1 MLGGLAAGAFAVK
14 SVGSVFQ
21 AGARIGSHS
30 QLDGFGSIFFSGL
43 LLFFSPFFFFL
54 SDTTTS
60 SVNPQTLLFLSD
72 CPAIQHHRQIGK
84 PRADQLNQL

>member
-1 MLGGLAAGAFAVK
+1 MLSGFAARAFAVK

-43 LLFFSPFFFFL
+43 LFFSPFFFFL
-54 SDTTTS
+54 SDTT
-60 SVNPQTLLFLSD
+60 LFLST
-72 CPAIQHHRQIGK
+72 PNSSFSFPLPSETK
-84 PRADQLNQL
+84 PPPDW

>member
-54 SDTTTS
+54 SDTTTF
-60 SVNPQTLLFLSD
+60 SVNPQTLLFFPTAQRNNTTTRLVSHVR
-72 CPAIQHHRQIGK
+72 I
-84 PRADQLNQL
+84 N